1 MTDTAVTQE
10 QTEQVTIIGGGPAG
24 MSAALYAARAG
35 LKPLI
40 FAGSPYG
47 GQLMLTTEVE
57 NYPGIKTIMGP
68 QLIEDMRAQVKELG
82 ARILD
87 KNVLSFDQKQAP
99 FTLKYDAGVIST
111 KTVIVALGA
120 KALWLNLD
128 SEQRLRGKGVSACAT
143 CDAFFFKEKVVAVVG
158 GGDTAMEE
166 ALVLTKFASKVYLI
180 HRRGEFRASSIMIER
195 VQNHEKIEVI
205 TNAQVKEV
213 LGEQKVEGIVLT
225 PTSEGANVPE
235 KIELQG
241 LFIAIG
247 HKPDTEI
254 VKGVVELTKQGYV
267 YTHSTWALDYLH
279 SKVDISA
286 QVLADVAKKSEK
298 LTTMTSV
305 DGIFAGGDCVDMIYR
320 QASTAAGMGVAAAL
334 DAQHYLETLE

>member
-1 MTDTAVTQE
+1 
-10 QTEQVTIIGGGPAG
+10 